1 MLGSIELQGLT
12 PTGFTVL
19 MVVMLVAIIVTGI
32 VGLSRVHGPT
42 DSDILILVVL
52 AIAGLITV
60 MCSSSAGDRRE
71 DERTVAI
78 EQELGATLVTGNV
91 RDSGLL
97 VMEYPDGEVK
107 VVMATI
113 ADDTMV
119 FTTAATSAG
128 GAK

>member
-1 MLGSIELQGLT
+1 MLGSIELVSLT
-12 PTGFTVL
+12 PIGFTVL
-19 MVVMLVAIIVTGI
+19 MIVMLVAIVLIGI
-32 VGLSRVHGPT
+32 VGLSRDYGPS
-42 DSDILILVVL
+42 DSDILILVVI

-60 MCSSSAGDRRE
+60 MCSSSARDQRE

-78 EQELGATLVTGNV
+78 EQELGATLVTGDV

-113 ADDTMV
+113 SGGVMV
-119 FTTAATSAG
+119 FTTAAQG
-128 GAK
+128 DAK